1 MGARIRRTMFIACAA
16 TLAVMALPAAALARP
31 MQGPARSTVDSAPG
45 VHTAGQSDVQ
55 IQDVGGATVQ
65 MSRRTQSSF
74 SGVTCV
80 SPGQAWVSGTDNSI
94 YRTTDGGAHW
104 TQLSTPLP
112 SAEEVTDIEFVSS
125 TTGWAIGANNAIMRS
140 TNGGTTWS
148 SKDYLASLYPPY
160 LVKLSAVDA
169 THAWIGGY
177 YLTGEWRQYYHNV
190 VLRTS
195 DGTTWQAAAAL
206 MADGST
212 GWGVVGIDFANRD
225 RGWGVTAGGG
235 FIYTW
240 NGGAVWTPPIDMEGV
255 STFSDVSFADA
266 NNGWAV
272 GEDASSYGSGNGLI
286 LHTSDGRTWYR
297 QATNVAGLSPL
308 PSVRAVCA
316 VSPSVAW
323 AACSGGYI
331 LHTTDGGSTW
341 TYFHPVTADLN
352 AVAFATADTG
362 WVVGDNGTI
371 VHYGPPYKAAKPVI
385 SKLSP
390 SSGYVRRVVT
400 LTGRGFGATR
410 GKGFVKFGPRKVG
423 FYIDWSDT
431 RIRVM
436 VPVSTP
442 KGAVKVTVATANGTS
457 NFKRFVRM

>member
-1 MGARIRRTMFIACAA
+1 MRAGIRRATLMACAA
-16 TLAVMALPAAALARP
+16 TLAVTVLSAVALARP
-31 MQGPARSTVDSAPG
+31 VPGPAGATVETSPTILAS
-45 VHTAGQSDVQ
+45 GQGQLQVQ
-55 IQDVGGATVQ
+55 AEGGATVQ
-65 MSRRTQSSF
+65 MSRRTTSSL

-80 SPGQAWVSGTDNSI
+80 STSQAWVSGTNNTI
-94 YRTTDGGAHW
+94 FRTTDGGSHW
-104 TQLSTPLP
+104 TQLSTPLR
-112 SAEEVTDIEFVSS
+112 SDEEVTDIEFVSP
-125 TTGWAIGANNAIMRS
+125 TTGWAIGADNAIMRS

-148 SKDYLASLYPPY
+148 SRDFLASLHPPY

-177 YLTGEWRQYYHNV
+177 YKTGAWHEYYHNV

-206 MADGST
+206 MADGSVS
-212 GWGVVGIDFANRD
+212 WGVVGIDFADRN
-225 RGWGVTAGGG
+225 RGWGVTQGGG
-235 FIYTW
+235 IIYTW
-240 NGGAVWTPPIDMEGV
+240 DGGAVWTPPIDMEGV
-255 STFSDVSFADA
+255 SSFSDVSFADA
-266 NNGWAV
+266 NNGWVV
-272 GEDASSYGSGNGLI
+272 GADSSAWGTGNGLI
-286 LHTSDGRTWYR
+286 FHTSDGRTWYR
-297 QATNVAGLSPL
+297 QATNVSGLSPL

-323 AACSGGYI
+323 AACSGGYV

-371 VHYGPPYKAAKPVI
+371 LHYGPPFQAKPVI
-385 SKLSP
+385 GKLTP
-390 SSGYVRRVVT
+390 ASGYVRRVVT
-400 LTGRGFGATR
+400 ITGTGFGATR
-410 GKGFVKFGPRKVG
+410 GTGYVKFGPRKIG

-442 KGAVKVTVATANGTS
+442 KGAVKVTVTTANGTS
-457 NFKRFVRM
+457 APKRFVRK